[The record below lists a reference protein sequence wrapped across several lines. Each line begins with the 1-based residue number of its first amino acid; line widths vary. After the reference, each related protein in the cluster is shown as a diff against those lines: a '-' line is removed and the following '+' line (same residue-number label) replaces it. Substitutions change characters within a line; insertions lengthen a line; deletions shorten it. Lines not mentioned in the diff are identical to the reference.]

1 MKPNKVIRFEYLI
14 IKISATKVWGKNK
27 VKSKSKS
34 ENTKVWE
41 QKIRL
46 NPNPNRK
53 Y

>member
-14 IKISATKVWGKNK
+14 IKFLLLRFGAKNK